1 MIKNFRPH
9 FLLCWVLV
17 ISACSGSTP
26 GSGSGSS
33 NNDQSAS
40 ADTIVV
46 LPDAVVGEYTGTLL
60 WGSTETPKVAQN
72 VKATIVRDQKLAS
85 ITFSG
90 PGVDASVPRIQNFQ
104 FAVTPGSQVG
114 LYHSVKVDQSQ
125 EGIALATYMTN
136 MNIVNLYI
144 GGVKVEYT
152 GLK

>member
-1 MIKNFRPH
+1 MIKNYWPQ
-9 FLLCWVLV
+9 FLLCWVLG
-17 ISACSGSTP
+17 ISACSDSTS

-33 NNDQSAS
+33 NNNQNAS

-46 LPDAVVGEYTGTLL
+46 LPDAVIGQYTGTLL
-60 WGSTETPKVAQN
+60 WGSTEPPKVAQN
-72 VKATIVRDQKLAS
+72 VTATITRDQKLAS

-125 EGIALATYMTN
+125 EGIAIATYMTN
-136 MNIVNLYI
+136 MNIVDLEV
-144 GGVKVEYT
+144 GGVRVEYT
-152 GLK
+152 GMK